1 MLVREVMTHKVL
13 TAGSDWTLAEL
24 KTFLLEH
31 SISGA
36 PVVDAHGKL
45 VGVVS
50 ATDVMR
56 SAKSVGSRSG
66 GIGVR
71 GRRTESRCASTHGP
85 RPRKRFATSDPIIRP
100 RPMAAATEAAS
111 VKDSPAAAKP
121 CATSAVS
128 HEDAY
133 TIRMSSI
140 HRARDPGRITS
151 YSPGAYT

>member
-1 MLVREVMTHKVL
+1 MTHKVL

-56 SAKSVGSRSG
+56 SEDTPEMTEG
-66 GIGVR
+66 GY
-71 GRRTESRCASTHGP
+71 
-85 RPRKRFATSDPIIRP
+85 FATSLDRPLGEEELSSLIIEGAP
-100 RPMAAATEAAS
+100 SQIATRKTIKPSAS
-111 VKDSPAAAKP
+111 MRGS
-121 CATSAVS
+121 
-128 HEDAY
+128 
-133 TIRMSSI
+133 RQ
-140 HRARDPGRITS
+140 
-151 YSPGAYT
+151 

>member
-56 SAKSVGSRSG
+56 SEDTPEMTEG
-66 GIGVR
+66 GY
-71 GRRTESRCASTHGP
+71 
-85 RPRKRFATSDPIIRP
+85 FATSLDRPLGEEELSSLIIEGAP
-100 RPMAAATEAAS
+100 PQIVGDVMTPVVFQIAADAPVDEAA
-111 VKDSPAAAKP
+111 DTMA
-121 CATSAVS
+121 
-128 HEDAY
+128 
-133 TIRMSSI
+133 RGRI
-140 HRARDPGRITS
+140 HRIVVTEGDAVVGIVTALDLVRVLRDVLRQNR
-151 YSPGAYT
+151 

>member
-56 SAKSVGSRSG
+56 SEDTPEMTEG
-66 GIGVR
+66 GY
-71 GRRTESRCASTHGP
+71 
-85 RPRKRFATSDPIIRP
+85 FATSLDCPLGEEELSSLIIEGAP
-100 RPMAAATEAAS
+100 SQIVGDVMTPVVFQIAADAPVDEAA
-111 VKDSPAAAKP
+111 DTMA
-121 CATSAVS
+121 
-128 HEDAY
+128 
-133 TIRMSSI
+133 RGRI
-140 HRARDPGRITS
+140 HRIVVTEGDAVVGIVTALDLVRVLRDVLRQNR
-151 YSPGAYT
+151 